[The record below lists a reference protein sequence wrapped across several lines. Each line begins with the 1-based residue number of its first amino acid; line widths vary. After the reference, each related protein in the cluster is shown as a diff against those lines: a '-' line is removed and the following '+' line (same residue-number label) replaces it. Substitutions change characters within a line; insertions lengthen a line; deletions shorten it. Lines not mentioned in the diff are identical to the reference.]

1 MSFVFFL
8 LFFIAIFFNHDV
20 AVVLVIIAMA
30 INAGKIYFAWKG
42 RKSDPIEWHKTLVV
56 SGIGVAICIVLFFL

>member
-8 LFFIAIFFNHDV
+8 LFFIAIFINHDF
-20 AVVLVIIAMA
+20 AVVIAMA

-42 RKSDPIEWHKTLVV
+42 RKSDRIEWHKTLVV
-56 SGIGVAICIVLFFL
+56 SGIGIAICIALFFI